1 MSKTL
6 KSVKFIFSKFSLI
19 RINYKCDMNIKDKI
33 KKIGKFGAIGFLLI
47 IVLITG
53 VSCQGIFFIPGASYG
68 YYIWQDKD
76 KLIHIAWSVDRK
88 QTDFGGWVATD
99 GKIVDY
105 KSIGFEDVDKINI
118 NSDINKIE
126 FSTSLSE
133 SDYSDEIIL
142 NVINY
147 SYLEFE
153 LKINNGYDLERTN
166 IGRFLNNPQN
176 GIFRID
182 KGYFDNLKQ
191 VPFYKKHPWSGF
203 FSKLSGD
210 IGFTLFFISILGIVA
225 IELIRIT
232 VLKRRKK
239 HNWYLI
245 LFYGVLFV
253 IDLGVYLFLT
263 RFNFV

>member
-1 MSKTL
+1 
-6 KSVKFIFSKFSLI
+6 
-19 RINYKCDMNIKDKI
+19 MNIKSKI
-33 KKIGKFGAIGFLLI
+33 KKILKFSIIGFVLF

-76 KLIHIAWSVDRK
+76 KLIHIAWSDERK
-88 QTDFGGWVATD
+88 QINFSGWIATD
-99 GKIVDY
+99 GKIIDY
-105 KSIGFEDVDKINI
+105 KKIDIEDEDKITI
-118 NSDINKIE
+118 NNDKNKIE
-126 FSTSLSE
+126 FSDSLSE
-133 SDYSDEIIL
+133 NDYSDEIVL
-142 NVINY
+142 NVTNY

-153 LKINNGYDLERTN
+153 LKINNSYDLARIN

-182 KGYFDNLKQ
+182 KGYFDNLKK
-191 VPFYKKHPWSGF
+191 VPFYKRHPWSGF

-232 VLKRRKK
+232 TLRKK
-239 HNWYLI
+239 KKNNWYLI
-245 LFYGVLFV
+245 LFYGVLFA
-253 IDLGVYLFLT
+253 IDLCVYLFLT
-263 RFNFV
+263 RFSFI